1 MRFPKPNMEFSY
13 LPSVGYES
21 FLESISHKENSRVSW
36 NIQSILFT
44 IRCICGQIVVRNTD
58 IRFAS
63 IYLATRWSFSGMTLN
78 LKGTPVGTYCI
89 GVYSCLIG
97 SNCDSQGTAGPCFC
111 VDPNLNRYSTKTKL
125 RHSGLLEFR
134 PDLFSHQ
141 YMIHYTYMIKLN
153 TKVLTIY

>member
-97 SNCDSQGTAGPCFC
+97 I
-111 VDPNLNRYSTKTKL
+111 Y
-125 RHSGLLEFR
+125 
-134 PDLFSHQ
+134 LFHRIRTENSLISWDGFSFDADIIL
-141 YMIHYTYMIKLN
+141 IHG
-153 TKVLTIY
+153 V